1 MEKYPTE
8 STVST
13 ADMDTYQMELDYV
26 TKAFSTNIETGIS
39 SASATQRRD
48 FHGPNTLGEGEKVSY
63 TKIAAHQVF
72 NAMVLVLVISM
83 CIALGIRDWISGGV
97 IAFVVI
103 LNVGVG
109 FYQEAKAELTMGLL
123 RSLSS
128 PSAVVIRDGH
138 AATIPAEDVVPGD
151 IVKITNGDTIP
162 ADLRLFEASNLEADE
177 ALLTGESAPVAKDA
191 SKIYRD
197 EVPVG
202 DRANMAFCLAVVTKG
217 RGTGIVVA
225 TGLSTEIGAVA
236 RQLKSSKKV
245 YDEEDSFFKKALS
258 GTKYLVGGLLG
269 TNKGTALQKR
279 LAWLAIYLFCVAVV
293 FALVVMGSQKMRV
306 DKEVAIYAVCVA
318 LLMIPLA
325 LIVVLTITMAVG
337 AKVMVSR
344 NVIVRKLDALEALGG
359 VTDICSDK
367 TGTLTQGRMAAK
379 KVWIPTVGTYSVDG
393 GSDPL
398 NPTEGSVLVAYNAEW
413 VQKDPSTSPDFA
425 HLPAPTHSWLETA
438 SLANVATLRHTE
450 NEWVA
455 HGDPTEVALRVLS
468 VRFGS
473 EDTVSAA
480 PRTHVVEYQFDSTVK
495 RMTAVYAHDGKTW
508 AYTKGAVERILE
520 SCTTWE
526 KGKLTPE
533 ACEGIVAQADAFAA
547 QGLRV
552 LAFAA
557 KRLPQDFA
565 PTTPRADVESAMVFQ
580 GLVGI
585 YDPPRTETAG
595 AVAQCLRAGIS
606 VRMVTGDHPSTARAI
621 AREVGILP
629 ADVGRYSKEWV
640 DAMCVAAHDFDSL
653 LDEQIDALP
662 ALPLVIAR
670 CAPHTKVR
678 LVAALHR
685 RGRSVAMTGDGV
697 NDAPALR
704 HADVGI
710 AMGQGGSDVARDA
723 ADIVLADDNFASIVH
738 AVEEGRRMALNIQKF
753 VLQLLAENVAQ
764 ALYLMV
770 GLALV
775 DVDGQSV
782 FPLSPVAVL
791 WVLVVTSCFPAMGLG
806 QEKAAADVLD
816 RPPERSIFTREMLT
830 DMAVYGVWMAACCG
844 AAFAAVVY
852 GSGHGELGS
861 ECNRRMSEV
870 CTYVGRGRSTSFAT
884 MTWCALLL
892 AYECVNSRNSFFRM
906 RPEGVWWRT
915 LARDIWDNKVLL
927 YSVVFGFVSVF
938 PVVYIPV
945 INDRVFL
952 QVSIGWEWG
961 VSAGTSVAFLL
972 GCEAWKW
979 AKRVWFRTKEADVEE
994 RDPYSG
1000 SMSGCKNA

>member
-8 STVST
+8 TSVST
-13 ADMDTYQMELDYV
+13 ADIEAYQLEIDYI
-26 TKAFSTNIETGIS
+26 TKAFNTDTDIGIT
-39 SASATQRRD
+39 ASNAGQRKE
-48 FHGPNTLGEGEKVSY
+48 FHGANTLGDGEKVSY

-83 CIALGIRDWISGGV
+83 CIAFGIRDWISGGV
-97 IAFVVI
+97 IAFVVM

-109 FYQEAKAELTMGLL
+109 FYQEAKAEITMGSL

-128 PSAVVIRDGH
+128 PTAVVIRDGH
-138 AATIPAEDVVPGD
+138 AHTIPAEDVVPGD

-162 ADLRLFEASNLEADE
+162 ADIRLFEASNLEADE
-177 ALLTGESAPVAKDA
+177 ALLTGESVPVTKD
-191 SKIYRD
+191 SKKLYKA

-217 RGTGIVVA
+217 RGTGVVVA
-225 TGLSTEIGAVA
+225 TGLNTEIGAVA
-236 RQLKSSKKV
+236 RQLKSSRRNTDEDMGFFSKV
-245 YDEEDSFFKKALS
+245 WSS
-258 GTKYLVGGLLG
+258 TKYFVGSLLG

-293 FALVVMGSQKMRV
+293 FALVVMGSQKMQV
-306 DKEVAIYAVCVA
+306 DREVAIYAVCVA

-337 AKVMVSR
+337 AKVMADR

-367 TGTLTQGRMAAK
+367 TGTLTQGKMAAK
-379 KVWIPTVGTYSVDG
+379 KIWIPSVGTYSVEG
-393 GSDPL
+393 VNDPL
-398 NPTEGSVLVAYNAEW
+398 NPCEGAISAQYEKEW
-413 VQKDPSTSPDFA
+413 VKKHGASPRVIDLA
-425 HLPAPTHSWLETA
+425 SIPVPTKNWLVTA
-438 SLANVATLRHTE
+438 SLANVATLRHNETE
-450 NEWVA
+450 WIA

-473 EDTVSAA
+473 ELSGSSNKC
-480 PRTHVVEYQFDSTVK
+480 THLVEYQFDSTVK
-495 RMTAVYAHDGKTW
+495 RMTAVYERDGEKWAH
-508 AYTKGAVERILE
+508 TKGAVERLLA
-520 SCTTWE
+520 SCKDWE
-526 KGKLTPE
+526 KGSLTQE
-533 ACEGIVAQADAFAA
+533 VCDTIMAQADSLAA

-557 KRLPQDFA
+557 KLLPDDFA
-565 PTTPRADVESAMVFQ
+565 TNTPRAEVECDMFFQ

-595 AVAQCLRAGIS
+595 AVSQCLSAGIS

-621 AREVGILP
+621 AKEVGILP
-629 ADVGRYSKEWV
+629 KDTSRYST
-640 DAMCVAAHDFDSL
+640 DAIASMCVAAHDFDAL
-653 LDEQIDALP
+653 LDDQIDELP
-662 ALPLVIAR
+662 FLPLVIAR

-775 DVDGQSV
+775 DADGQSV
-782 FPLSPVAVL
+782 FPLSPVEVL

-806 QEKAAADVLD
+806 QEKAAPDILEK
-816 RPPERSIFTREMLT
+816 PPQRSIFTREMLT
-830 DMAVYGVWMAACCG
+830 DMAVYGVLMAACCG
-844 AAFAAVVY
+844 ASFVSVVY
-852 GSGHGELGS
+852 GSGKGDLGV
-861 ECNRRMSEV
+861 ECNRHMTRHV
-870 CTYVGRGRSTSFAT
+870 CDAVGRGRSTSFAT
-884 MTWCALLL
+884 MTWCALVL
-892 AYECVNSRNSFFRM
+892 AYECVHSRNSFFRM
-906 RPEGVWWRT
+906 RPEGSWWRN

-945 INDRVFL
+945 INNKVFL
-952 QVSIGWEWG
+952 HLSIGWEWG
-961 VSAGTSVAFLL
+961 VVVGTSIAFLL
-972 GCEAWKW
+972 GSEAWKY
-979 AKRVWFRTKEADVEE
+979 AKRVWYRRKEADVEE
-994 RDPYSG
+994 KDPYG
-1000 SMSGCKNA
+1000 INTA